1 MSDIKVICDRDE
13 LVNIA
18 NSVRR
23 KNNISKEMSLD
34 EIAEEINNISGG
46 GGGED
51 VTAET
56 TEYTT
61 KLASLETAITALET
75 ELAGKA
81 SGGSGGGICPSLT
94 ITGDSTI
101 QILTVNLIRNG
112 QYVRIFSPQKLP
124 VVIEN
129 IDVGET
135 ICAAFTSKW
144 GIYITSEENAKVFNP
159 VNEDDYMF
167 IKCTSTSPAT
177 ITCREDD

>member
-23 KNNISKEMSLD
+23 KSNISKEMSLD

-46 GGGED
+46 SGGGED

-56 TEYTT
+56 NAYTT

-81 SGGSGGGICPSLT
+81 SGGSGGIE
-94 ITGDSTI
+94 
-101 QILTVNLIRNG
+101 TVEVDIKIAEPG
-112 QYVRIFSPQKLP
+112 MEI
-124 VVIEN
+124 
-129 IDVGET
+129 
-135 ICAAFTSKW
+135 
-144 GIYITSEENAKVFNP
+144 IYIDGAMMLQQQSVVQGVVYHVVKNSIFVVANMMDPTLITNATYIIGNGMYRVF
-159 VNEDDYMF
+159 F
-167 IKCTSTSPAT
+167 AIG
-177 ITCREDD
+177 